1 MLLLPSNRIWH
12 TRPPV
17 APRAMGLHSW
27 GSVQGFGAA
36 ERGLAWSRGFELAAR
51 PWCSFLVWV
60 ESTEGSEVGAI
71 FIMHD
76 DGDEDDGMSRDDL
89 DIGRGTRYPSSRS
102 ASGNYSYVSNTSS
115 IGDSKNSDSFM
126 PEPKK
131 RLFDTDDDFELS
143 SPSKTT
149 KML

>member
-1 MLLLPSNRIWH
+1 GQPFSRPSSV
-12 TRPPV
+12 PPSFSHASSSVMPNFMTSYSSSLTSGTYTHASTAPSSSSTYSV
-17 APRAMGLHSW
+17 ASYP
-27 GSVQGFGAA
+27 SVAA
-36 ERGLAWSRGFELAAR
+36 DPGGPFS
-51 PWCSFLVWV
+51 S
-60 ESTEGSEVGAI
+60 
-71 FIMHD
+71 
-76 DGDEDDGMSRDDL
+76 GMSRDDL